1 MLWVNVVES
10 KYCGLFFN
18 FLFKEKV
25 MQTSNPM
32 DFKNTNGAIPPS
44 IPKDKLMEDLRGVAA
59 HAEELL
65 RSTANQAGDG
75 VAAARARVEENL
87 KAVKERLVAAESAL
101 IERSREAAKVT
112 DEYVHDNPW
121 ISIGIT
127 AAAGIVI
134 GMLIARR

>member
-1 MLWVNVVES
+1 
-10 KYCGLFFN
+10 
-18 FLFKEKV
+18 

-32 DFKNTNGAIPPS
+32 DFKNTNGVIPPS

-65 RSTANQAGDG
+65 RATANQAGDG
-75 VAAARARVEENL
+75 IAAARARVEENL
-87 KAVKERLVAAESAL
+87 KAVKERLIAAESTL
-101 IERSREAAKVT
+101 IDRSREAAKVT